1 MPVVVRTREY
11 GSPESYRDFMPRG
24 SAPRDAGPGK
34 RGGDI
39 EDLWK

>member
-11 GSPESYRDFMPRG
+11 GSPESYNDFSSSGETETRKQ
-24 SAPRDAGPGK
+24 AEK
-34 RGGDI
+34 DI